1 MENWLELSEAEYEK
15 VWNKMCEV
23 LNFKPSTSNFPS
35 FEVPTPFITYDIS
48 IYFEHSNELG
58 AYDDLEEKALLVFKE
73 NTSRDDYLYALDWQH
88 ECYWI
93 NPGLEFEKDEFD
105 ELKVPVFPNG
115 DYYFFIHKDFEWGY
129 LGHPWEKTITIFG
142 EGLITGFEKHQPKMF
157 QKILRQG

>member
-48 IYFEHSNELG
+48 IYFEYSNDLG
-58 AYDDLEEKALLVFKE
+58 AYDELEEKALLVFKE

-115 DYYFFIHKDFEWGY
+115 DYYFFIHKDFGKNVTEN
-129 LGHPWEKTITIFG
+129 ITSGVKPSSTKPAYRSWFLLFSAKGRIS
-142 EGLITGFEKHQPKMF
+142 
-157 QKILRQG
+157 